1 MKKIIEGKLY
11 DTETAKE
18 MGTWSNAG
26 GWRDFSHIE
35 ETLYRKR
42 TGEFFLF
49 GEGGPMTK
57 YAVSQGQNSWSGGRE
72 IIPLTVAN
80 AREWAEEKLSADEY
94 AEIFGMPEE
103 GTGEKETLCI
113 QLPADLMARL
123 RAGASE
129 AGCSLTAFVESVLR
143 KNYLG

>member
-1 MKKIIEGKLY
+1 MKKIIDGKLY

-18 MGTWSNAG
+18 MGSWSNAG
-26 GWRDFSHIE
+26 GWRDFSHME

-42 TGEFFLF
+42 TGEYFLF
-49 GEGGPMTK
+49 GEGGPMSK

-72 IIPLTVAN
+72 IIPLTAAN

-94 AEIFGMPEE
+94 AEIFGMPGE

-129 AGCSLTAFVESVLR
+129 AGKSLTAHVEAVLR
-143 KNYLG
+143 KNI